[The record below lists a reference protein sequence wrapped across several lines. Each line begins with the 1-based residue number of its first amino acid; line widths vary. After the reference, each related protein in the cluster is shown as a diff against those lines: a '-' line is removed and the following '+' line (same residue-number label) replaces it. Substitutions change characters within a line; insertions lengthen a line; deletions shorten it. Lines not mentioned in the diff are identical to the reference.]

1 MNIIKKVSL
10 PVLTFVFAWIGA
22 QSTFN
27 TDWLW
32 YENLNKSELN
42 PPSFIFGIVWPILY
56 TFMAIVSFLQAKI
69 LFRPFIMQLILNG
82 AWSWIFFVFQLPELA
97 LLNILILIGINTE
110 ILRLL
115 KQERAYISLI
125 IYTPYILWL
134 CFACYLNA
142 SISILN

>member
-42 PPSFIFGIVWPILY
+42 PPSFVFGIVWPILY

-82 AWSWIFFVFQLPELA
+82 A
-97 LLNILILIGINTE
+97 
-110 ILRLL
+110 
-115 KQERAYISLI
+115 
-125 IYTPYILWL
+125 
-134 CFACYLNA
+134 
-142 SISILN
+142 